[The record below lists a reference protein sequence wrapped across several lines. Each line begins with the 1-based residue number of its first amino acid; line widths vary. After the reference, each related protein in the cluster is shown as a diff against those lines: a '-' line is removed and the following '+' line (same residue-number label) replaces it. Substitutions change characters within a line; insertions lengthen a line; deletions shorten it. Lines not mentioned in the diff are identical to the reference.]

1 MSHTPPVETN
11 LTLAL
16 ENQTRSLL
24 TELDKRFQSLEAKWE
39 SRIGGLESHVAEADR
54 RLSNLSK
61 SIRADVEAHL
71 TASDVNTES
80 RLRQIEED
88 TGFRVAALESA
99 VQLLDGWRPRVD
111 SSIAHLQYSVE

>member
-16 ENQTRSLL
+16 ENQTCSLL
-24 TELDKRFQSLEAKWE
+24 AELDKRFQSLEAKWK
-39 SRIGGLESHVAEADR
+39 SRVGGLKSHVAEADR
-54 RLSNLSK
+54 CLSNPSE
-61 SIRADVEAHL
+61 SIRAYVEAHL

-80 RLRQIEED
+80 RLCQIEED
-88 TGFRVAALESA
+88 AGFYVTALESA

-111 SSIAHLQYSVE
+111 SSISHL